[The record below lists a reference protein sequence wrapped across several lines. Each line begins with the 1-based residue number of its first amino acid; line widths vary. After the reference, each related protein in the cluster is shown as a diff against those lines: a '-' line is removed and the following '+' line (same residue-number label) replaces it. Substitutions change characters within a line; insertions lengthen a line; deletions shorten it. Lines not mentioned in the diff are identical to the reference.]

1 MRRFVVLFL
10 TVILSAGLQSAVAQ
24 GLDPVSAEDR
34 KAWTAV
40 GALRTQG
47 IGAYSACTATLV
59 APDMIV
65 TAAHCTV
72 LATGFPGKMHFFAGR
87 NGTRNVANSR
97 STTVIRH
104 PLWERASG
112 SDRFRY
118 DLAVVH
124 LGRLVKG
131 GKVTPMQVYRPGN
144 TPAPRRVALLGYNE
158 RDDVLRGRFDCPLI
172 SDAIESV
179 FVSGCTVVAGNSGGA
194 VLVENE
200 EGWALAGV
208 IVARSDNDG
217 RAIAAPVNQWLL
229 RQVYKARDR
238 QTRRT
243 EGAD

>member
-1 MRRFVVLFL
+1 MHWFLVSVLAVFL
-10 TVILSAGLQSAVAQ
+10 FAGPQAAMAE
-24 GLDPVSAEDR
+24 GLEPVSAEDR
-34 KAWTAV
+34 RAWTAV

-47 IGAYSACTATLV
+47 IEAYSACTATLV

-87 NGTRNVANSR
+87 NGTRNVADSR

-104 PLWERASG
+104 PLWEAASG

-124 LGRLVKG
+124 LGRLVED
-131 GKVTPMQVYRPGN
+131 GKVTPMPVYRRGN
-144 TPAPRRVALLGYNE
+144 APAPRSVALLGYNE
-158 RDDVLRGRFDCPLI
+158 RAGVLRGRFDCPLI
-172 SDAIESV
+172 SDAIERV
-179 FVSGCTVVAGNSGGA
+179 YVSGCTVVAGNSGGA
-194 VLVENE
+194 VVVENE
-200 EGWALAGV
+200 NGWALAGV

-217 RAIAAPVNQWLL
+217 RAIAAPVDQWLL
-229 RQVYKARDR
+229 RQVDEARER